1 MYLWEENEWKTAF
14 KKLTEKGLTTK
25 KTFWKFLKPF
35 LTNKGFIGNNDIE
48 LIHKNKIISYEKQL
62 TKLFNSCYINVV
74 EKSRGTK
81 SKTFGTIFENS
92 LLEIL
97 SILTKIVQE
106 LLEIKQVV
114 NWSNVCD
121 S

>member
-81 SKTFGTIFENS
+81 SKTLAQFLKTVY
-92 LLEIL
+92 LR
-97 SILTKIVQE
+97 
-106 LLEIKQVV
+106 
-114 NWSNVCD
+114 
-121 S
+121 